1 MRLLLVVLVVVAVML
16 GGGTVGHLPPREKS
30 YKILFLLM
38 ASPISHRNVFIPIA
52 EALADRGHQVE
63 VLSCLPE
70 FSTTRNI
77 TQYNIGIDFLKDS
90 NMFEILEQEV
100 DIFDLIMRSIVPL
113 VDVMYQ
119 SPVVLDLYE
128 RRKTFDIFLVDHI
141 CNELA
146 YPFVY
151 EMPFITVATP
161 GMDPTQSAIMGNVLN
176 PAFTPTLMG
185 SIFTQW
191 NVYDRLLNL
200 LAHIHYPFIYYYWT
214 YLPALQKEISEKFP
228 EFPLL
233 IDISRNQ
240 SLTLMNSHFTFS
252 MSYPLLPSQVEVGA
266 LHCRPGKPL
275 PQDLS
280 SWIEGAGEAGVVY
293 FSIGSVTKGDTMP
306 TKYRELFIQ
315 AFSKL
320 EQRVI
325 WKYEGDLPGVSDNV
339 LIKPWLPQQDILNDP
354 GVKMFISHGG
364 LLSTQEAIYH
374 ATPMLVLPIFADQ
387 PRNAENIASKGI
399 GLYLNWHELSV
410 DRIITTIQEIINNP
424 KYKRNVQEISASLRD
439 QITTPKERAVY
450 WTEYVIR
457 HGGAP
462 HLKTPGANLSWVEY
476 LMLDVLLLLFL
487 AVIITFFVVKKMVL
501 LIIKKIFTNIQ
512 AKDKLA

>member
-214 YLPALQKEISEKFP
+214 YLPALQKE
-228 EFPLL
+228 
-233 IDISRNQ
+233 
-240 SLTLMNSHFTFS
+240 
-252 MSYPLLPSQVEVGA
+252 
-266 LHCRPGKPL
+266 
-275 PQDLS
+275 DLS